1 MSTIIKPKRQWSKT
15 KDYLRKKTFRAL
27 RRKGKRLLQ
36 SFDEGS
42 DNNMSYFDWASKASA
57 YKGIPIEPNQR
68 DFDYYGWYNTP
79 IPPYREAYGQ
89 YAFLKGDPNAHFTD
103 FNKGVYHP
111 TFSTGSKFSG
121 VYDAQFNP
129 FGYKGG
135 IWVNDHKYIEPQ
147 YSPISTDRRIDYLN
161 MAENNGVQLRAYG
174 DQPIWFSDGSRFDGV
189 LPEVVVRPQSNKAN
203 RGMFYLSR

>member
-1 MSTIIKPKRQWSKT
+1 MITKPKRQWSKT

-42 DNNMSYFDWASKASA
+42 DDNMSYFDWASKASA

-79 IPPYREAYGQ
+79 IPPYRGAYGQ

-111 TFSTGSKFSG
+111 TFSTGSKYSG
-121 VYDAQFNP
+121 VRNAQFNP

-135 IWVNDHKYIEPQ
+135 VWVNDHKYIEPQ

-174 DQPIWFSDGSRFDGV
+174 DQPIWFDDGSRFDGV
-189 LPEVVVRPQSNKAN
+189 LPEVMVTAPRAN
-203 RGMFYLSR
+203 RGVNLSR